1 MHVCLV
7 LCLAVGLQMK
17 LEFFQRKFWTA
28 CRQVTNKNICLQL
41 ICIKWLSVKLIHLC
55 FVLSVQLWMENA
67 ALAVTARYEKSHN
80 SDSSIIYFCSCLLTF
95 KYTSHLYLPWG
106 AIYCTAAA
114 EKKHTFF
121 NRQIAKGNT
130 NRRTLNWVICS
141 SYSPFWQDINCYLI
155 DNNGFIL
162 VTEEQSQVLCEH
174 MFTWS
179 LNKSRS
185 W

>member
-1 MHVCLV
+1 MIKCKTNP
-7 LCLAVGLQMK
+7 CMFCAQC
-17 LEFFQRKFWTA
+17 TA
-28 CRQVTNKNICLQL
+28 LDGKCSISCDSEVT
-41 ICIKWLSVKLIHLC
+41 
-55 FVLSVQLWMENA
+55 
-67 ALAVTARYEKSHN
+67 HN
-80 SDSSIIYFCSCLLTF
+80 SDSSIIYFCSCPLMF
-95 KYTSHLYLPWG
+95 KYPSHLYSPSG
-106 AIYCTAAA
+106 TIYCTAAA
-114 EKKHTFF
+114 EKKDTLF

-130 NRRTLNWVICS
+130 NRQTLNWVICS
-141 SYSPFWQDINCYLI
+141 SYSPFSQDINCYLI